1 MKQIRRDAWW
11 NKSKLRD
18 YQKIKDSKIE
28 NEGNDPKKETS
39 QFNKSKKNSLKK
51 REVASQFPRRADL
64 MMNFMEEHI
73 FKK

>member
-18 YQKIKDSKIE
+18 YQKIKDSEIE
-28 NEGNDPKKETS
+28 NEGNDPMKETS

-51 REVASQFPRRADL
+51 RGGESISKTSRPDDERL
-64 MMNFMEEHI
+64 WKNGG
-73 FKK
+73 K